1 MPSHVALLRGVN
13 VGGVRI
19 SMPDL
24 RAAVESLGHTD
35 VATYVNSGNVVFT
48 VSGRPSTSALA
59 ADLVRAIQEHAGIEP
74 VVIVLTSDQWDD
86 VVAKNPYS
94 DETDG
99 TKLHA
104 VVAQDPYGAAQRAA
118 AEQVRDAV
126 REAGS
131 DDDLAVVG
139 RVVYLRLPDG
149 MGRSKLAEKL
159 GRSRT
164 AGQREA
170 TARNWR
176 TVLALQAKL
185 HG

>member
-1 MPSHVALLRGVN
+1 MPSHVALMRGVN

-48 VSGRPSTSALA
+48 ASGRAGTSALGTA
-59 ADLVRAIQEHAGIEP
+59 LARAIQEHAGIEP
-74 VVIVLTSDQWDD
+74 AVIVLTADQWDD
-86 VVAKNPYS
+86 IVAKNPYP
-94 DETDG
+94 DERDG

-104 VVAQDPYGAAQRAA
+104 VVAQDAYDAAQRTA

-131 DDDLAVVG
+131 DDDLVVVG
-139 RVVYLRLPDG
+139 RVVYLHLPDG

-176 TVLALQAKL
+176 TVLALQRML
-185 HG
+185 RG